1 MSVKEQYSDN
11 RKRKRIRFRILFA
24 LACIVVFATTY
35 ALILPA
41 ITMEKEVCGIEE
53 HTHTESCYEVTEA
66 SQEQKLICGKEESE
80 EHKHNEEC
88 YEIVTVP
95 AEKTLVCGKAEH
107 THTID
112 CLEGSDQEAV
122 EKVINLIEELP
133 DHEEIESTLGS
144 LEDDEDSY
152 DAYLEQVMRD
162 VQYAHELYEELGSDL
177 QKYVTNAD
185 KLLELSDMWEGQTF
199 ADGDNSDNSIDIYEK
214 NMYDSAAKIDNTI
227 LLCGAT
233 GKSTVN
239 GIVSSMRFFD
249 WNTFIIQKVDGL
261 YTVTEIITAGSAVDR
276 RNCSI
281 PADGFILLVYKY
293 GSEYN
298 SSNNINVGDIVTVS
312 VNGGNFAAS
321 ASSRTPIGTL
331 TYKASS
337 KKKAEKDNS
346 SELTVVQGADTRD
359 LIEVNLYDYGTNIN
373 DLYKSD
379 KKYPG
384 FQQEYGSRDVGDTL
398 SQWLSFNFGNNITSD
413 LAAGI
418 AGVTDAGG
426 KGINATTNVDDPNGQ
441 YANKPIE
448 GAMKNVLV
456 DGYPA
461 LADGTSLSY
470 LFSQNTYATKRNTQS
485 INRLFQYNS
494 TTGAYTFNSRENHA
508 QFNSSNDT
516 FTLYSQIIS
525 SNFMMYPFGNFLP
538 FNDIVHLSKQSSQID
553 RDYLLEIAAS
563 AQKKFENKEGSE
575 YGTLAT
581 QLKKFVSLMDKEKGN
596 ENWTGADCLKKYFQ
610 LAGIPGV
617 PNQSNEEVNRV
628 ISNVYTIDYDEPTD
642 FFFGM
647 EMKMNFMQPKGG
659 LTGNDGQQPMVFYFT
674 GDDDVWVYLD
684 GKLALDLSGIHR
696 HVGGEI
702 DFVNGVVK
710 YYDLSKASGDVSER
724 PYKTVK
730 FSDLFGSSVLND
742 KGTFKD
748 YSTHSFN
755 FYYMERGAGSG
766 VCRMNFNFPLLKQ
779 NAISVTKELTTD
791 DSSKLEAIAG
801 NPDFRF
807 QILKENGTELF
818 IPAGTKYTI
827 KSADGNDVGKG
838 TVGEN
843 GIFTI
848 KAGQTAVFDGLNEN
862 SGKYYVQEL
871 ISPDEFGQYSNVSVD
886 GSSETTNYNVTV
898 GGDTFKG
905 YKSPV
910 KDVSDG
916 STIFHFNNKVDFA
929 KLGSLSI
936 SKNLIENVGNHKDDY
951 FKFEVKLDG
960 KLIPEG
966 TKYKVGDSV
975 RTVGADSVISI
986 KAGETALI
994 ENVLAG
1000 TQYSIKEV
1008 DYPNTLH
1015 PSYSV
1020 NGSIQADAT
1029 EVSGTIRTDTDTSVT
1044 VTNTEDGTAGIDIPV
1059 TKTVEN
1065 PDGEDHT
1072 YTFNLKQVDK
1082 DGNDTIEIPYTSQ
1095 MNITVS
1101 GGDPVTSGFRL
1112 GYSEKETGDYYYK
1125 ISEAPVEETG
1135 TVFDTSVYMVHV
1147 TVSKDSDGVLKAIL
1161 TDKRKGDSEY
1171 NNDSLEFVNK
1181 LNSYELPQTGGP
1193 GTILFTLGGILLI
1206 LAAGSLLIYRRRKG
1220 NA

>member
-66 SQEQKLICGKEESE
+66 VQEQKLICVKEESDD
-80 EHKHNEEC
+80 HQHTAEC
-88 YEIVTVP
+88 YETVTIP
-95 AEKTLVCGKAEH
+95 EEKSLVCGKTEH

-112 CLEGSDQEAV
+112 CLSGSDQEAV
-122 EKVINLIEELP
+122 KKVINLIDELP
-133 DHEEIESTLGS
+133 SAEEIDNELAG
-144 LEDDEDSY
+144 LEDNDEDY
-152 DAYLEQVMRD
+152 DAYLENVMTSA
-162 VQYAHELYEELGSDL
+162 QYAHELYEELGSGL

-185 KLLELSDMWEGQTF
+185 KLLDLSYMWEGQVFDTSES
-199 ADGDNSDNSIDIYEK
+199 SDNTINIYELNNYNGK
-214 NMYDSAAKIDNTI
+214 NNTI
-227 LLCGAT
+227 LLSSAS
-233 GKSTVN
+233 GKKYVSDFSTMLFTN
-239 GIVSSMRFFD
+239 
-249 WNTFIIQKVDGL
+249 WNTFIIEKVNGL
-261 YTVTEIITAGSAVDR
+261 YTVTKKIAVGEDPQNR
-276 RNCSI
+276 GTCAI
-281 PADGFILLVYKY
+281 PSEGFILLVYQG
-293 GSEYN
+293 GSEYRA
-298 SSNNINVGDIVTVS
+298 SNNISIGDTVTVS

-321 ASSRTPIGTL
+321 VSSASPIGTL

-337 KKKAEKDNS
+337 KKKDEKDNS

-359 LIEVNLYDYGTNIN
+359 LIEVNLYDYGSNIN
-373 DLYKSD
+373 DKYNKD
-379 KKYPG
+379 KNYPG
-384 FQQEYGSRDVGDTL
+384 FQQEYGSTDVGDTL

-418 AGVTDAGG
+418 AGVTIKDGT
-426 KGINATTNVDDPNGQ
+426 GINATTTEGDPNGQ
-441 YANKPIE
+441 AANRPIE

-456 DGYPA
+456 NGYPA
-461 LADGTSLSY
+461 LADGTSLGY
-470 LFSQNTYATKRNTQS
+470 LFSDNTYATKKNTQS
-485 INRLFQYNS
+485 INGLFQYDS

-508 QFNSSNDT
+508 QFNSSDDT
-516 FTLYSQIIS
+516 FTMYSQIIS

-581 QLKKFVSLMDKEKGN
+581 QLKRFVSLMDKEKGN
-596 ENWTGADCLKKYFQ
+596 ENWNGADCLKKYFQ
-610 LAGIPGV
+610 LSGIPGV
-617 PNQSNEEVNRV
+617 PNQSNDEVNRV
-628 ISNVYTIDYDEPTD
+628 LSNIYTIDYDEPTD

-724 PYKTVK
+724 PYKTVT
-730 FSDLFGSSVLND
+730 FSELFGSSVLND

-791 DSSKLEAIAG
+791 DSSKLEEIAG

-807 QILKENGTELF
+807 QILEENGSELF
-818 IPAGTKYTI
+818 ISAGTKYTI
-827 KSADGNDVGKG
+827 KSADGNDVGTG

-862 SGKYYVQEL
+862 SGKYFVQEL

-886 GSSETTNYNVTV
+886 GSSETTNYDVTV
-898 GGDTFKG
+898 GEDTFKG

-936 SKNLIENVGNHKDDY
+936 SKNLIENVGNHKDAY

-960 KLIPEG
+960 KPIEVG
-966 TKYKVGDSV
+966 TKYKVGNADK
-975 RTVGADSVISI
+975 TVETEGYISI

-1008 DYPNTLH
+1008 EIPDKLY

-1020 NGSIQADAT
+1020 NGTIQAGAT
-1029 EVSGTIRTDTDTSVT
+1029 EVSGIIRTDTDTSVT

-1059 TKTVEN
+1059 TKIVEN
-1065 PDGEDHT
+1065 PDGEDHK

-1082 DGNDTIEIPYTSQ
+1082 EGNDTIDNPYTSQ
-1095 MNITVS
+1095 MSITVS
-1101 GGDPVTSGFRL
+1101 GGDPVTGSFRL
-1112 GYSEKETGDYYYK
+1112 GYSDEDIGEYYYK
-1125 ISEAPVEETG
+1125 ITENPVEETG
-1135 TVFDTSVYMVHV
+1135 TVFDNSVYIVHV
-1147 TVSKDSDGVLKAIL
+1147 TVSDGEGLKAVI
-1161 TDKRKGDSEY
+1161 TSTMKGDSEFTG
-1171 NNDSLEFVNK
+1171 DSLEFTNK
-1181 LNSYELPQTGGP
+1181 LDSYELPQTGGP
-1193 GTILFTLGGILLI
+1193 GTLLFTLGGILLV
-1206 LAAGSLLIYRRRKG
+1206 LSAGSLLIYRRRRG

>member
-1 MSVKEQYSDN
+1 MSVKEQYSEN

-80 EHKHNEEC
+80 EHQHTEDC
-88 YEIVTVP
+88 YETVTVP

-112 CLEGSDQEAV
+112 CLDGSDQESV
-122 EKVINLIEELP
+122 RNVINLIEVLP
-133 DHEEIESTLGS
+133 DYEEIESTLGS
-144 LEDDEDSY
+144 LEDDEESY

-162 VQYAHELYEELGSDL
+162 VQYAHEQYEALGSDL
-177 QKYVTNAD
+177 QKYVSNAD
-185 KLLELSDMWEGQTF
+185 KLLELSYMWEGQTF

-239 GIVSSMRFFD
+239 DIVSSMRFFD

-261 YTVTEIITAGSAVDR
+261 YTVTEIITAGSTVDR

-281 PADGFILLVYKY
+281 PADGFILLVYKF
-293 GSEYN
+293 GSEYS

-373 DLYKSD
+373 TLYKGNN
-379 KKYPG
+379 KYPG
-384 FQQEYGSRDVGDTL
+384 FQQDTGTHNSTSLNGSA
-398 SQWLSFNFGNNITSD
+398 FNFGNNITED
-413 LAAGI
+413 LAAGLS
-418 AGVTDAGG
+418 GVTIKDGTD
-426 KGINATTNVDDPNGQ
+426 INATVKDSTGK
-441 YANKPIE
+441 YANRPIS
-448 GAMKNVLV
+448 GAMSPNLGD

-461 LADGTSLSY
+461 LSDGTSLSY
-470 LFSQNTYATKRNTQS
+470 LFSNSDYSKKQNSQS
-485 INRLFQYNS
+485 INGLFQYDS

-508 QFNSSNDT
+508 QFNPGYDT
-516 FTLYSQIIS
+516 FTLYDQIIS

-538 FNDIVHLSKQSSQID
+538 FNDIVHLSNQSSMID

-563 AQKKFENKEGSE
+563 AQYKYKDGAGAE
-575 YGTLAT
+575 YGTLAA
-581 QLKKFVSLMDKEKGN
+581 QLRKFISLMDNAYQNGWTAKDCAN
-596 ENWTGADCLKKYFQ
+596 EYFRASGIDKKFTDSELQ
-610 LAGIPGV
+610 NI
-617 PNQSNEEVNRV
+617 
-628 ISNVYTIDYDEPTD
+628 YTIDYDEPTD
-642 FFFGM
+642 FYFGM
-647 EMKMNFMQPKGG
+647 DMKMKFMQPKGG
-659 LTGNDGQQPMVFYFT
+659 LTGPDGKQQMVFYFT

-702 DFVNGVVK
+702 DFVNGEVR
-710 YYDLSKASGDVSER
+710 YYTLDVSTGDVGTT
-724 PYKTVK
+724 PYKTVS
-730 FSDLFGSSVLND
+730 FSDLFNPSELND

-766 VCRMNFNFPLLKQ
+766 VCRMNFNFPLLQK
-779 NAISVTKELTTD
+779 NSISVTKEL
-791 DSSKLEAIAG
+791 SSNETGQMIG

-807 QILKENGTELF
+807 QILKANSTDLF
-818 IPAGTKYTI
+818 IGPDTEYTI
-827 KSADGNDVGKG
+827 KD
-838 TVGEN
+838 EN
-843 GIFTI
+843 GNTVEPNVTHKTDENGVFTL
-848 KAGQTAVFDGLNEN
+848 KAGQTAVFTGISED
-862 SGKYYVQEL
+862 SGSYYVREL
-871 ISPDEFGQYSNVSVD
+871 LDTDAFGQYATVSVD
-886 GSSETTNYNVTV
+886 GTSTTTSHDVTV
-898 GGDTFKG
+898 GSDQFKG
-905 YKSPV
+905 VNSTV
-910 KDVSDG
+910 KDISSG
-916 STIFHFNNKVDFA
+916 STVFVFNNKVDFA

-960 KLIPEG
+960 KPIEVG
-966 TKYKVGDSV
+966 TKYKVGDADK
-975 RTVGADSVISI
+975 TVETEGYISI

-1008 DYPNTLH
+1008 EIPDKLH

-1020 NGSIQADAT
+1020 NGTIQAGAT
-1029 EVSGTIRTDTDTSVT
+1029 EVSGIIRTDTDSSVT
-1044 VTNTEDGTAGIDIPV
+1044 VTNTEDGTAGVDIPV

-1065 PDGEDHT
+1065 PDGEEHT

-1082 DGNDTIEIPYTSQ
+1082 NGNDIDNPYTSE

-1101 GGDPVTSGFRL
+1101 GENPVTGSFRL

-1125 ISEAPVEETG
+1125 ITEDPVEETG
-1135 TVFDTSVYMVHV
+1135 TVFDTSVYIVHV
-1147 TVSKDSDGVLKAIL
+1147 TVSDSDGKGLKAVI
-1161 TDKRKGDSEY
+1161 TSTMKGDSEFTG
-1171 NNDSLEFVNK
+1171 DSLEFTNK
-1181 LNSYELPQTGGP
+1181 LDSYELPQTGGP
-1193 GTILFTLGGILLI
+1193 GTLLFTLGGILLV
-1206 LAAGSLLIYRRRKG
+1206 LSAGSLLIYRRRRG

>member
-1 MSVKEQYSDN
+1 MSAKEQYSEN

-152 DAYLEQVMRD
+152 DAYLEQVIRD
-162 VQYAHELYEELGSDL
+162 VQYAHEQYEALGSDL

-185 KLLELSDMWEGQTF
+185 KLLDLSYMWEGQTF
-199 ADGDNSDNSIDIYEK
+199 DTSESSDNTINIYELNNYNGK
-214 NMYDSAAKIDNTI
+214 NNTI
-227 LLCGAT
+227 LLSSAS
-233 GKSTVN
+233 GKKYVSDFSTMLFTN
-239 GIVSSMRFFD
+239 
-249 WNTFIIQKVDGL
+249 WNTFIIEKVNGL
-261 YTVTEIITAGSAVDR
+261 YTVTKKIAVGEDPQNR
-276 RNCSI
+276 GTCAI
-281 PADGFILLVYKY
+281 PSEGFILLVYQG
-293 GSEYN
+293 GSEYRA
-298 SSNNINVGDIVTVS
+298 SNNISIGDTVTVS

-321 ASSRTPIGTL
+321 VSSASPIGTL

-337 KKKAEKDNS
+337 KQKDTKDNS
-346 SELTVVQGADTRD
+346 SKLTVVQGADTRD
-359 LIEVNLYDYGTNIN
+359 LIEVNLYDYGSNIN
-373 DLYKSD
+373 GKYNND
-379 KKYPG
+379 KNYPG
-384 FQQEYGSRDVGDTL
+384 FQQDSGTTKIKDPSENPTL
-398 SQWLSFNFGNNITSD
+398 NTNSFNFGNNITSD
-413 LAAGI
+413 LGAGKPS
-418 AGVTDAGG
+418 VTNQGG
-426 KGINATTNVDDPNGQ
+426 DINTTTNG
-441 YANKPIE
+441 ANSPIS
-448 GAMKNVLV
+448 GAMLPTLGD

-461 LADGTSLSY
+461 LLKDKISLKY
-470 LFSQNTYATKRNTQS
+470 LFSNSDYAKKENSQS
-485 INRLFQYNS
+485 INGLFQYNS

-508 QFNSSNDT
+508 QFNKGNDT
-516 FTLYSQIIS
+516 FTLYRQIIS

-538 FNDIVHLSKQSSQID
+538 FNDIVHLSNQSSMID

-563 AQKKFENKEGSE
+563 AQKKFENGKGSE

-581 QLKKFVSLMDKEKGN
+581 QLKRFVSLMDKEKGN

-610 LAGIPGV
+610 LSKIPGV
-617 PNQSNEEVNRV
+617 PDQSNEEVNRV

-642 FFFGM
+642 FYFGM

-659 LTGNDGQQPMVFYFT
+659 LTGLDGKQPMVFYFT

-710 YYDLSKASGDVSER
+710 YYDLSKNSGDVTENA
-724 PYKTVK
+724 YNTVTFK
-730 FSDLFGSSVLND
+730 ELGLTES
-742 KGTFKD
+742 GTFAD

-791 DSSKLEAIAG
+791 DSSKLEEIAG
-801 NPDFRF
+801 NPDFKF
-807 QILKENGTELF
+807 QILKENGSDLF
-818 IPAGTKYTI
+818 ISSGTKYTI
-827 KSADGNDVGKG
+827 KSADGNDVGTG

-848 KAGQTAVFDGLNEN
+848 KAGQTAVFDGLSEN

-871 ISPDEFGQYSNVSVD
+871 ISPNEFGQYSNVSVD
-886 GSSETTNYNVTV
+886 GSSETTNYDVTV

-951 FKFEVKLDG
+951 FKFEVKLDD
-960 KLIPEG
+960 KPIEVG
-966 TKYKVGDSV
+966 TKYKVGNADK
-975 RTVGADSVISI
+975 TVEKEGIISI
-986 KAGETALI
+986 KAGETAVI
-994 ENVLAG
+994 ENILAG
-1000 TQYSIKEV
+1000 TEFSVVETDIPEG
-1008 DYPNTLH
+1008 LE
-1015 PSYSV
+1015 PSYELNNTPVEGS
-1020 NGSIQADAT
+1020 NG
-1029 EVSGTIRTDTDTSVT
+1029 VSGTISTKTGSTTGVSAVK
-1044 VTNTEDGTAGIDIPV
+1044 VTNTEAGTTGVDIPV
-1059 TKTVEN
+1059 TKILEN
-1065 PDGEDHT
+1065 PDGQEHK

-1082 DGNDTIEIPYTSQ
+1082 NGNDIDNPYTSE

-1101 GGDPVTSGFRL
+1101 GEDPVTGSFRL
-1112 GYSEKETGDYYYK
+1112 GYSDEDIGEYYYK
-1125 ISEAPVEETG
+1125 ITENPVEETG
-1135 TVFDTSVYMVHV
+1135 TVFDTSVYIVHV
-1147 TVSKDSDGVLKAIL
+1147 TVSDGEGLKAVI
-1161 TDKRKGDSEY
+1161 TSTMKGDSEFTG
-1171 NNDSLEFVNK
+1171 DSLEFTNK
-1181 LNSYELPQTGGP
+1181 LDSYELPQTGGP
-1193 GTILFTLGGILLI
+1193 GTILFTLGGILLV
-1206 LAAGSLLIYRRRKG
+1206 LSAGSLLIYRRRRG

>member
-1 MSVKEQYSDN
+1 MSVKEQYSEN

-53 HTHTESCYEVTEA
+53 HTHTERCYEVTEDVTETKLVCT
-66 SQEQKLICGKEESE
+66 QEH
-80 EHKHNEEC
+80 EHTDEC
-88 YEIVTVP
+88 YETVNIP
-95 AEKTLVCGKAEH
+95 GEKTLVCGKAEH

-112 CLEGSDQEAV
+112 CLSSGDRERIDNLNELISELPSADEVEDIINSYEDMEDPSLIEYLEGIARDGKDVYALYEDLDDSLKKYVVDYEKLLDLQVYWSMSTFELADNQV
-122 EKVINLIEELP
+122 LPVYQVNCFGSSYAGNNKTSLAYNSSSSGMTVKSLFNSGSWQFTSWYSITVEPKNGKLVVTEVDKTGSVKAEKVVPAGGFIVITLENSINAVTGDEVTVDFNYKAKSYNING
-133 DHEEIESTLGS
+133 LGS
-144 LEDDEDSY
+144 LTFEIYSREKSEKTNNN
-152 DAYLEQVMRD
+152 LE
-162 VQYAHELYEELGSDL
+162 
-177 QKYVTNAD
+177 
-185 KLLELSDMWEGQTF
+185 
-199 ADGDNSDNSIDIYEK
+199 
-214 NMYDSAAKIDNTI
+214 
-227 LLCGAT
+227 
-233 GKSTVN
+233 
-239 GIVSSMRFFD
+239 IVD
-249 WNTFIIQKVDGL
+249 
-261 YTVTEIITAGSAVDR
+261 
-276 RNCSI
+276 
-281 PADGFILLVYKY
+281 
-293 GSEYN
+293 
-298 SSNNINVGDIVTVS
+298 
-312 VNGGNFAAS
+312 
-321 ASSRTPIGTL
+321 
-331 TYKASS
+331 
-337 KKKAEKDNS
+337 
-346 SELTVVQGADTRD
+346 GADTRD

-373 DLYKSD
+373 TLYSGN

-384 FQQEYGSRDVGDTL
+384 FQQDKGTHNSTSLGGSA
-398 SQWLSFNFGNNITSD
+398 FNFGNNITED
-413 LAAGI
+413 LAAGLSS
-418 AGVTDAGG
+418 VTIEDGTN
-426 KGINATTNVDDPNGQ
+426 INATVKDDNGQ
-441 YANKPIE
+441 YANRPIS
-448 GAMKNVLV
+448 GAMQSTLGV

-470 LFSQNTYATKRNTQS
+470 LFSQNTYATKKNTQS
-485 INRLFQYNS
+485 INGLFQYNS
-494 TTGAYTFNSRENHA
+494 KTGAYTFNSRENHA

-563 AQKKFENKEGSE
+563 AQYKYDSKSGSA
-575 YGTLAT
+575 YGDLASE
-581 QLKKFVSLMDKEKGN
+581 LRNFVSLMDDKEGN
-596 ENWTGADCLKKYFQ
+596 KNWDAEDCLREYF
-610 LAGIPGV
+610 AVSKIPY
-617 PNQSNEEVNRV
+617 NSEIAN
-628 ISNVYTIDYDEPTD
+628 ILSKVYTIDYDEPTD
-642 FFFGM
+642 FYFGM

-791 DSSKLEAIAG
+791 DSSKLEEIAG

-807 QILKENGTELF
+807 QILKENGSELF
-818 IPAGTKYTI
+818 IPEGTEYTI
-827 KSADGNDVGKG
+827 KSADGNDVGTG

-848 KAGQTAVFDGLNEN
+848 KAGQTAIFDGLNEN

-886 GSSETTNYNVTV
+886 GSSETTNYDVTV

-960 KLIPEG
+960 KPIPEG

-975 RTVGADSVISI
+975 RTVGADRVISI

-1008 DYPNTLH
+1008 DHPNTLH

-1029 EVSGTIRTDTDTSVT
+1029 EVSGIIRTDTDTSVT

-1082 DGNDTIEIPYTSQ
+1082 NGNDIDKPYTSQ
-1095 MNITVS
+1095 MSITVS
-1101 GGDPVTSGFRL
+1101 GEDPVTSSFRL
-1112 GYSEKETGDYYYK
+1112 GYSNDETGDYYYK
-1125 ISEAPVEETG
+1125 ISEAPVEEAG

-1161 TDKRKGDSEY
+1161 TDKRKGDSEFTG
-1171 NNDSLEFVNK
+1171 DSLEFVNK
-1181 LNSYELPQTGGP
+1181 LNSFELPQTGGP